1 MISPLL
7 VASTGARTTLLALA
21 DTRRSWAPPTPTPR
35 IPDQVVG
42 VAPRSAPLQAA
53 GAFDAL
59 LVCAPL
65 VYSINKSLYG
75 TDGDEDLNCC
85 RLSCVDDDD
94 SSGRLLT
101 KQVTVPAAGREPV
114 KSEELDSCRRCRTHD
129 PARPPAA
136 AAGPAVLR

>member
-65 VYSINKSLYG
+65 VYSINKSLY
-75 TDGDEDLNCC
+75 E
-85 RLSCVDDDD
+85 SQIEIIEHF
-94 SSGRLLT
+94 S
-101 KQVTVPAAGREPV
+101 QV
-114 KSEELDSCRRCRTHD
+114 SELCMTTHS
-129 PARPPAA
+129 R
-136 AAGPAVLR
+136 

>member
-1 MISPLL
+1 MKARRREGMFFAVKARRREGMISPLL

-35 IPDQVVG
+35 TPDQVVG

-75 TDGDEDLNCC
+75 FD
-85 RLSCVDDDD
+85 
-94 SSGRLLT
+94 
-101 KQVTVPAAGREPV
+101 
-114 KSEELDSCRRCRTHD
+114 
-129 PARPPAA
+129 
-136 AAGPAVLR
+136 